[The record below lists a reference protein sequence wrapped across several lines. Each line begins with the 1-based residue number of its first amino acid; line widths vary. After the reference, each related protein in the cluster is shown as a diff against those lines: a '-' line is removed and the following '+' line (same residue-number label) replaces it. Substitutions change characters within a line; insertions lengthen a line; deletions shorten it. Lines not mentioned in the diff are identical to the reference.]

1 MNNRLLKMTP
11 AKSKRLL
18 GTFHDICM
26 AALSF
31 AAANLLVSSFYYGA
45 LISGFGEKVAL
56 FTFICA
62 ISFRVFELNR
72 GSWRYAS
79 ISDLMAILKSATLSV
94 VVYVAII
101 FTYSRGVGFSRFI
114 PFLTWLI
121 LILSLAGPRILY
133 RLVKESGWI
142 GLISEG
148 GRIRPGSKPILI
160 YKANSTADAYIRAVK
175 IRPDARIHVAG
186 IIDDETI
193 SGQRT
198 FQGLK
203 VLGGTEDIV
212 DILERIRAS
221 KGLIVEE
228 LAIADHGLDN
238 KALTRLVTLAGD
250 AGLRVSHIPDIVGG
264 RTASLEPRPIELADL
279 LGRPETRFDILGV
292 TQFIEGKTVLLTGAG
307 GSIGSELARQIASYN
322 PRMLVLA
329 DMSEHFLYEI
339 DMELRERF
347 PDVRLIARIADI
359 RDAKRIDQLFQ
370 KHKPDIVFHA
380 AAIKHVPM
388 AQQNIAET
396 IKTNVLGT
404 RNCALAAIRHKAS
417 VFVMI
422 STDKAVNPTNVM
434 GASKRTAETY
444 CQALD
449 MQGHGTRFKTV
460 RFGNVLGSN
469 GSVVPR
475 FAGQIAKGGP
485 VTVTHPNIVRF
496 FMTIPEAVRLVLQA
510 SAIGGANSAERG
522 KILVL
527 DMGEPVRIADLAER
541 MIRLAG
547 YRPGID
553 IKIEYT
559 GLRPG
564 EKLYEELFDPREI
577 LGPSHDAPYFV
588 ASPRTV
594 DLPVIEKLI
603 RTMESAV
610 ERADIDGALAGLHAA
625 VPEFDD
631 QRIEKTQEL
640 TANSDHE
647 SYRSGKVVP
656 LATPANRNQIA

>member
-1 MNNRLLKMTP
+1 MIKRIARVGRAQT
-11 AKSKRLL
+11 KRLL
-18 GTFHDICM
+18 GTVHDSSM

-31 AAANLLVSSFYYGA
+31 VLANLTVTSFIHGA
-45 LISGFGEKVAL
+45 LISGFPEKTAL
-56 FTFICA
+56 FTLICV
-62 ISFRVFELNR
+62 INFHVFELNR

-94 VVYVAII
+94 LVYVAII
-101 FTYSRGVGFSRFI
+101 FTYSRGEGFSRVI
-114 PFLTWLI
+114 PLLTWLL

-160 YKANSTADAYIRAVK
+160 YGANSTAYAYIRAVK
-175 IRPDARIHVAG
+175 ARPDAKLYVAG
-186 IIDDETI
+186 IIDDTGKRGE
-193 SGQRT
+193 RT

-203 VLGGTEDIV
+203 ILGGKYEITDALQRV
-212 DILERIRAS
+212 RSA
-221 KGLIVEE
+221 KGMDVEE
-228 LAIADHGLDN
+228 LAIADHSLD
-238 KALTRLVTLAGD
+238 KKSLSEIVTLAGD
-250 AGLRVSHIPDIVGG
+250 AGLRVSHIPDIVESK
-264 RTASLEPRPIELADL
+264 TSSLDPRPIELSDL
-279 LGRPETRFDILGV
+279 LGRPETRFDVLGV
-292 TQFIEGKTVLLTGAG
+292 TQFIEGRTVLLTGAG

-322 PRMLVLA
+322 PRTLVLA

-339 DMELRERF
+339 DMELREKF
-347 PDVRLIARIADI
+347 PEIRLIARIADI
-359 RDAKRIDQLFQ
+359 RDANRIEQLFS
-370 KHKPDIVFHA
+370 KHKPHIVFHA
-380 AAIKHVPM
+380 AAIKHVPL
-388 AQQNIAET
+388 AEQNIAET

-404 RNCALAAIRHKAS
+404 RNCALAAIRHNAS
-417 VFVMI
+417 IFVMI

-434 GASKRTAETY
+434 GASKRAAETY

-449 MQGHGTRFKTV
+449 LQDQGTRFKTV

-475 FAGQIAKGGP
+475 FAAQIAKGGP

-510 SAIGGANSAERG
+510 SALGASSALERG
-522 KILVL
+522 RILVL

-547 YRPGID
+547 FRPGVD

-577 LGPSHDAPYFV
+577 MGPSENVPYFI

-603 RTMESAV
+603 RTMEAAV
-610 ERADIDGALAGLHAA
+610 ERVDVDGALAGLHAA
-625 VPEFDD
+625 VPEFLAQEMSQEQDFSHT
-631 QRIEKTQEL
+631 KT
-640 TANSDHE
+640 TASMQ
-647 SYRSGKVVP
+647 SGKVVS
-656 LATPANRNQIA
+656 LAKPANRA

>member
-1 MNNRLLKMTP
+1 MIQQIINSGP
-11 AKSKRLL
+11 AHTKRLL
-18 GTFHDICM
+18 GTFHDLSM

-31 AAANLLVSSFYYGA
+31 VLANLLVSSFIQTS
-45 LISGFGEKVAL
+45 LISGFPEKTLL
-56 FTFICA
+56 FTLICVVN
-62 ISFRVFELNR
+62 FRVFEMNR

-79 ISDLMAILKSATLSV
+79 ISDILAIFKSATLSV
-94 VVYVAII
+94 LIYVAII
-101 FTYSRGVGFSRFI
+101 FTYSRGQGFSRVI
-114 PFLTWLI
+114 PVLTWLF

-142 GLISEG
+142 GLIFEG
-148 GRIRPGSKPILI
+148 GRVRPGSKPILI
-160 YKANSTADAYIRAVK
+160 YGANSTADAYIRAVK
-175 IRPDARIHVAG
+175 VRHDAKIYVAG
-186 IIDDETI
+186 IIDDEAI
-193 SGQRT
+193 RGQRT

-203 VLGGTEDIV
+203 ILGGKNDMADV
-212 DILERIRAS
+212 LQRVRSA
-221 KGLIVEE
+221 KGLVVEE
-228 LAIADHGLDN
+228 LAIANHTLD
-238 KALTRLVTLAGD
+238 KKSLSDIVTLAGD
-250 AGLRVSHIPDIVGG
+250 AGLRVSHIPDIAGSK
-264 RTASLEPRPIELADL
+264 TSNLNPRPIELSDL
-279 LGRPETRFDILGV
+279 LGRPETSFDIVGV
-292 TQFIEGKTVLLTGAG
+292 THFIEGKTVLLTGAG
-307 GSIGSELARQIASYN
+307 GSIGSELARQIASFH
-322 PRMLVLA
+322 PRTLILA
-329 DMSEHFLYEI
+329 DLSEHFLYEI

-347 PDVRLIARIADI
+347 PDIRLIARIADI
-359 RDAKRIDQLFQ
+359 RDDKRIDHLFA
-370 KHKPDIVFHA
+370 KYKPEIVFHA

-388 AQQNIAET
+388 AQQNVAET

-449 MQGHGTRFKTV
+449 LQDHGTRFKTV

-475 FAGQIAKGGP
+475 FAAQIAKNGP

-510 SAIGGANSAERG
+510 SAMGVSSSSERG

-527 DMGEPVRIADLAER
+527 DMGEPIRIADLAER

-547 YRPGID
+547 FRPGVD

-577 LGPSHDAPYFV
+577 VGSTEDVPYFI
-588 ASPRTV
+588 ASPRTI

-603 RTMESAV
+603 HTMDAAID
-610 ERADIDGALAGLHAA
+610 RMDIDGALAALHAA
-625 VPEFDD
+625 VPEF
-631 QRIEKTQEL
+631 ENHETQQGAD
-640 TANSDHE
+640 TGE
-647 SYRSGKVVP
+647 SKSPVTLQFNKVAT
-656 LATPANRNQIA
+656 LAISANRH

>member
-1 MNNRLLKMTP
+1 MAP
-11 AKSKRLL
+11 ATSKRLL
-18 GTFHDICM
+18 GTFHDLCM

-31 AAANLLVSSFYYGA
+31 VAANLLVASFYNGA
-45 LISGFGEKVAL
+45 VISGFLEKTAL
-56 FTFICA
+56 FTLICA
-62 ISFRVFELNR
+62 VSFRLFELNR

-79 ISDLMAILKSATLSV
+79 ISDLLAILKAATLSV
-94 VVYVAII
+94 LIYVAII
-101 FTYSRGVGFSRFI
+101 FTYSRGAGFSRFI
-114 PFLTWLI
+114 PFLTWLL

-148 GRIRPGSKPILI
+148 GRIRPGAKPILI

-175 IRPDARIHVAG
+175 LRPDTRIYVAG
-186 IIDDETI
+186 IIDDETV

-203 VLGGTEDIV
+203 VLGGTDDIV
-212 DILERIRAS
+212 DILDRIRSS
-221 KGLIVEE
+221 KGLTVEE
-228 LAIADHGLDN
+228 LAIADHGMDN

-264 RTASLEPRPIELADL
+264 KSSNLEPRPIELADL

-322 PRMLVLA
+322 PRTLVLA

-359 RDAKRIDQLFQ
+359 RDAKRIDQLFA
-370 KHKPDIVFHA
+370 KHQPDIVFHA

-404 RNCALAAIRHKAS
+404 RNCAIAAIQHKAS

-434 GASKRTAETY
+434 GASKRAAETY

-449 MQGHGTRFKTV
+449 LQGHKTRFKTV

-475 FAGQIAKGGP
+475 FAAQIAKGGP

-510 SAIGGANSAERG
+510 SAIGSVTTAERG

-547 YRPGID
+547 YRPGVD

-577 LGPSHDAPYFV
+577 LSPSNDTPYFV

-610 ERADIDGALAGLHAA
+610 DRVDIDGALAGLHAA

-631 QRIEKTQEL
+631 QRVEKEQEL
-640 TANSDHE
+640 ASA
-647 SYRSGKVVP
+647 SGQGSLQSGKVVP
-656 LATPANRNQIA
+656 MTKPANRNQLI

>member
-1 MNNRLLKMTP
+1 MLRQFLRTGP
-11 AKSKRLL
+11 VKSKRIL
-18 GTFHDICM
+18 GFVHDLSM

-31 AAANLLVSSFYYGA
+31 AAANLIVSSFVHGT
-45 LISGFGEKVAL
+45 LIPGFAEKTAL
-56 FTFICA
+56 FTLICA
-62 ISFRVFELNR
+62 INFTVFELNR

-79 ISDLMAILKSATLSV
+79 IRDLLAILKSSTLSV
-94 VVYVAII
+94 LIYVAIM
-101 FTYSRGVGFSRFI
+101 FTYSRGIGFSRLI
-114 PFLTWLI
+114 PVLTLVFLV
-121 LILSLAGPRILY
+121 LSLAGPRILY

-142 GLISEG
+142 GLVTDG
-148 GRIRPGSKPILI
+148 GRIRPGAKPILI
-160 YKANSTADAYIRAVK
+160 YGATHTADAYVRAVK
-175 IRPDARIHVAG
+175 NRPDAKIFVAG
-186 IIDDETI
+186 ILDDNATQGERI
-193 SGQRT
+193 
-198 FQGLK
+198 FQGFK
-203 VLGGTEDIV
+203 VLGGRHDIAEV
-212 DILERIRAS
+212 LKRVHSA
-221 KGLIVEE
+221 KGVEIEE
-228 LAIADHGLDN
+228 LAIADHSLDR
-238 KALTRLVTLAGD
+238 KEISQLVTLAGD
-250 AGLRVSHIPDIVGG
+250 AGLRVSHIPDIIGG
-264 RTASLEPRPIELADL
+264 KSGNLDPRPIELSDL
-279 LGRPETRFDILGV
+279 LGRPETAFDILGV

-322 PRMLVLA
+322 PRAVILA
-329 DMSEHFLYEI
+329 EMSEHFLYEVEL
-339 DMELRERF
+339 ELREKF

-359 RDAKRIDQLFQ
+359 RDAKRIDQLFD

-404 RNCALAAIRHKAS
+404 RNCANAAIRHKTS

-434 GASKRTAETY
+434 GASKRAAETY

-449 MQGHGTRFKTV
+449 LEQQGTRFKTV

-475 FAGQIAKGGP
+475 FAAQIARGGP

-510 SAIGGANSAERG
+510 SAMGGSSSVERG

-547 YRPGID
+547 FRPGTD
-553 IKIEYT
+553 IKIAYT

-564 EKLYEELFDPREI
+564 EKLYEELFDSREI
-577 LGPSHDAPYFV
+577 VRASENAPYFI
-588 ASPRTV
+588 ASPRAI
-594 DLPVIEKLI
+594 DLPLFEKLI
-603 RTMESAV
+603 GTMETAV
-610 ERADIDGALAGLHAA
+610 DKSDTDGALSALQAA
-625 VPEFDD
+625 VPEF
-631 QRIEKTQEL
+631 
-640 TANSDHE
+640 
-647 SYRSGKVVP
+647 RSQGLEEGPAERRPAAPIDADPNKVIR
-656 LATPANRNQIA
+656 LAKPANRT

>member
-1 MNNRLLKMTP
+1 MFNRFVNFRPLQT
-11 AKSKRLL
+11 KRVL
-18 GTFHDICM
+18 GIFHDICA

-31 AAANLLVSSFYYGA
+31 SAANLLVSSFVYGS
-45 LISGFGEKVAL
+45 LVSGFFEKTVL

-62 ISFRVFELNR
+62 ISFHFFELNR

-79 ISDLMAILKSATLSV
+79 ISDLLAILKSVTLSV
-94 VVYVAII
+94 LVYVAII
-101 FTYSRGVGFSRFI
+101 FTYSRGEGFSRII
-114 PFLTWLI
+114 PILSWLF
-121 LILSLAGPRILY
+121 LILSLSGSRILY

-148 GRIRPGSKPILI
+148 GRFRPGSKPILI
-160 YKANSTADAYIRAVK
+160 YGANFTADAYIRAVK
-175 IRPDARIHVAG
+175 ARPDARIHVAG
-186 IIDDETI
+186 IIDDAAI
-193 SGQRT
+193 RGQRT

-203 VLGGTEDIV
+203 IVGGKDEIPE
-212 DILERIRAS
+212 ILQRVRSA
-221 KGLIVEE
+221 KGLEVEE
-228 LAIADHGLDN
+228 LAIADHSLD
-238 KALTRLVTLAGD
+238 KKSLSHLVTLAGD
-250 AGLRVSHIPDIVGG
+250 AGLRVSHIPDIVGSK
-264 RTASLEPRPIELADL
+264 TSSLDPRPIELSDL
-279 LGRPETRFDILGV
+279 LGRPETNFDILGV
-292 TQFIEGKTVLLTGAG
+292 TQFIEGRTVLLTGAG
-307 GSIGSELARQIASYN
+307 GSIGSELARQIACYN
-322 PRMLVLA
+322 PRTLILA

-339 DMELRERF
+339 DMELREKF
-347 PDVRLIARIADI
+347 ADVRLIARIADI
-359 RDAKRIDQLFQ
+359 RDGKRIEQLFA

-449 MQGHGTRFKTV
+449 LQNHGTRFKTV

-475 FAGQIAKGGP
+475 FAAQIAKGGP

-510 SAIGGANSAERG
+510 SALGVSNALERG

-547 YRPGID
+547 FRPGVD

-577 LGPSHDAPYFV
+577 MGSTENVPYFI

-603 RTMESAV
+603 QRMETAV
-610 ERADIDGALAGLHAA
+610 ERVDIDGALAGLHAA
-625 VPEFDD
+625 VPEFND
-631 QRIEKTQEL
+631 QGAPQERDVV
-640 TANSDHE
+640 TDNAPITVQFN
-647 SYRSGKVVP
+647 KAVP
-656 LATPANRNQIA
+656 LAKPANRH

>member
-1 MNNRLLKMTP
+1 MIQKAVNARP
-11 AKSKRLL
+11 AHTKQLL
-18 GTFHDICM
+18 GFFHDVVM
-26 AALSF
+26 AAFSF
-31 AAANLLVSSFYYGA
+31 VLASLLVSSFIHTSQ
-45 LISGFGEKVAL
+45 ISGFPEKTLL
-56 FTFICA
+56 FTLICA
-62 ISFRVFELNR
+62 INFRVFELNR

-79 ISDLMAILKSATLSV
+79 IPDLFAIFKSATLSV
-94 VVYVAII
+94 LIYVAVI
-101 FTYSRGVGFSRFI
+101 FTYSRGQGFSRVI
-114 PFLTWLI
+114 PLLTWLF
-121 LILSLAGPRILY
+121 LILSLTGPRILY

-148 GRIRPGSKPILI
+148 GRVRQGSKPILI
-160 YKANSTADAYIRAVK
+160 YGANSTADAYIRAVK
-175 IRPDARIHVAG
+175 VRHDAKIYVAG
-186 IIDDETI
+186 IIDDEAI
-193 SGQRT
+193 RGQRT

-203 VLGGTEDIV
+203 ILGGKNNLAEV
-212 DILERIRAS
+212 LQHIRSA
-221 KGLIVEE
+221 KGLVVEE
-228 LAIADHGLDN
+228 LAIADHALPK
-238 KALTRLVTLAGD
+238 KALAEIVTLAGD
-250 AGLRVSHIPDIVGG
+250 AGLRVSHIPDIAGSK
-264 RTASLEPRPIELADL
+264 TSNLNPPPIELSDL
-279 LGRPETRFDILGV
+279 LGRPETSFNIEGV
-292 TQFIEGKTVLLTGAG
+292 RKFIEGKTVLLTGAG

-322 PRMLVLA
+322 PHTLVLA

-347 PDVRLIARIADI
+347 PDIRLIARIADI
-359 RDAKRIDQLFQ
+359 RDGKRIEQLFANR
-370 KHKPDIVFHA
+370 KPNIVFHA

-404 RNCALAAIRHKAS
+404 RNCALAAIRHNTS

-449 MQGHGTRFKTV
+449 LQDHGTRFKTV

-475 FAGQIAKGGP
+475 FASQIAKGGP

-510 SAIGGANSAERG
+510 SAMGVSNTLERG

-527 DMGEPVRIADLAER
+527 DMGEPVRIAELAER

-547 YRPGID
+547 FRPDVD

-577 LGPSHDAPYFV
+577 VGSKETAPYFI

-594 DLPVIEKLI
+594 DFPVIENLI
-603 RTMESAV
+603 QTMDAAI
-610 ERADIDGALAGLHAA
+610 ERMDIEGALAGLHAA
-625 VPEFDD
+625 VPEFEN
-631 QRIEKTQEL
+631 QTLEQM
-640 TANSDHE
+640 ANVVE
-647 SYRSGKVVP
+647 NRAPVTVQFNKVIP
-656 LATPANRNQIA
+656 LAKSANRH